1 MDINISQ
8 LETNDDLALLNF
20 LYKLF
25 DNLFYIKSE
34 EDLENDDEMKEDEYS
49 NEKEESWE
57 SEEEDIDIINK
68 NENNIYNNKLIDMA
82 KLYYSQNSKK
92 NVFNDLIPKKRQNM
106 DFDNKYIKTIYDISN
121 KKDNDIEEDIRK
133 KKKPQKRGN
142 I

>member
-1 MDINISQ
+1 MI
-8 LETNDDLALLNF
+8 LP
-20 LYKLF
+20 
-25 DNLFYIKSE
+25 
-34 EDLENDDEMKEDEYS
+34 
-49 NEKEESWE
+49 
-57 SEEEDIDIINK
+57 
-68 NENNIYNNKLIDMA
+68 NN
-82 KLYYSQNSKK
+82 YSQNSKK